1 MFSVCVVKHLLER
14 GIIVVPV
21 LEEPLLGELLLGQGL
36 CEGLDISLHEA
47 VVLRTTVLLLVL
59 MEVKGQQEL
68 LEIEGELREKEL
80 GWNGELKVDE

>member
-1 MFSVCVVKHLLER
+1 
-14 GIIVVPV
+14 
-21 LEEPLLGELLLGQGL
+21 
-36 CEGLDISLHEA
+36 
-47 VVLRTTVLLLVL
+47 